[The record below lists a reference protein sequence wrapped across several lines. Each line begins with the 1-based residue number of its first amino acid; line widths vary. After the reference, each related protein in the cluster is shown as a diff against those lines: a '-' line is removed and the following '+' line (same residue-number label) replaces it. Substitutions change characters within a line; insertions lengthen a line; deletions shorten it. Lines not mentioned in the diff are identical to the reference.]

1 MSQQTKIPQQPA
13 DVLRPSE
20 SALLLWDLQNGL
32 AGHATNI
39 AELRPK
45 WHELLAQAKAS
56 GVLVLRSKHVA
67 PPMRVMRE
75 TEVWR
80 IMRRQGVQRFE
91 DLRPY
96 MQAGCDDGLFLEGFE
111 PGPDE
116 IVIEKSTPSL
126 FVGTAADDRLRG
138 ANIRSLV
145 LAGVTTDIGIE
156 FTARHAL
163 ALGYFPIVVTD
174 GVGSYSQEAQERG
187 LACVRSFAMIETAAG
202 VIRAWK
208 EGAGS

>member
-1 MSQQTKIPQQPA
+1 MTEIPERA
-13 DVLRPSE
+13 SDVLRPSE

-32 AGHATNI
+32 GGHATDL
-39 AELRPK
+39 AGLRPK
-45 WHELLAQAKAS
+45 WKDLLARAKAS

-80 IMRRQGVQRFE
+80 IMRRQGVRNASE
-91 DLRPY
+91 LRPY
-96 MQAGCDDGLFLEGFE
+96 MQPGTEDARFLDGFE

-126 FVGTAADDRLRG
+126 FIGTAADDRLRG
-138 ANIRSLV
+138 AHIRSLV
-145 LAGVTTDIGIE
+145 LAGVATDIGIE

-163 ALGYFPIVVTD
+163 ALGYYPIVVTD
-174 GVGSYSQEAQERG
+174 AVGSYSQEAQERG
-187 LACVRSFAMIETAAG
+187 LACVSSFAMVETTEG
-202 VIRAWK
+202 IVRAWS
-208 EGAGS
+208 EGRTA